1 MLTHQSSSL
10 NVNAW
15 PRLPFGAVIQTDPYQ
30 CLLRVTCLG
39 ERAGTAKETAFAKVA
54 IYKLGEL
61 LEDQEEQGVR
71 KASDS
76 KQVVADIGLALE
88 TTLRQSLDISLAIE
102 SMDVLYVWMDLY
114 GSRDI
119 SAIISCEG
127 TILAKLWIVFLKKE
141 LETTGCLL
149 PLNPTSSR

>member
-1 MLTHQSSSL
+1 MLTHQNSSL
-10 NVNAW
+10 NVRPW

-39 ERAGTAKETAFAKVA
+39 ERAGTAKETAAAKVA

-71 KASDS
+71 RAGAS
-76 KQVVADIGLALE
+76 KRVVADVGLALE
-88 TTLRQSLDISLAIE
+88 TTLRESLDISLAIE
-102 SMDVLYVWMDLY
+102 SMDVLYVWMNLY

-119 SAIISCEG
+119 SAIISLEG
-127 TILAKLWIVFLKKE
+127 TILARIWIVFLNKG

-149 PLNPTSSR
+149 PLNLTSSE